1 MSDSVFSPDGKFMW
15 TGSEWIP
22 APPTNHYREP
32 LPSTSQSGDI
42 RDSVIMGDVNR
53 QITQNI
59 TYQASPISAEEL
71 ALAISKAMEH
81 SAGSA
86 QNQSTSENGGELI
99 AVKGMKIIEPSTV
112 IFDSVYRKVSRFGRD
127 TVIRD
132 SLLFDCS
139 IGGHNSISDSAIIGE
154 NVEIGNSVVMRDSV
168 VANNAKIGNGC
179 IVIESEI
186 GEGVILPDNTYIEQ
200 KSVKNN

>member
-1 MSDSVFSPDGKFMW
+1 MW

-22 APPTNHYREP
+22 TPPTNHYREP

-59 TYQASPISAEEL
+59 TYQVSPISDEEL

-86 QNQSTSENGGELI
+86 QNQSTSENGGEI
-99 AVKGMKIIEPSTV
+99 ISVEGMKIIEPSTV
-112 IFDSVYRKVSRFGRD
+112 IFDSVYRKDSRFGLY
-127 TVIRD
+127 TVIRN

-139 IGGHNSISDSAIIGE
+139 IGGLNSISDSAILD
-154 NVEIGNSVVMRDSV
+154 NVEIGNSVVMRDSL

-186 GEGVILPDNTYIEQ
+186 GEGVILPDNTYIRR
-200 KSVKNN
+200 KTVKNN